1 MITLSSKYFYI
12 YKRKYSFRRI
22 SNREYCVCGRFMFIP
37 IHVYTNVIK
46 MHKLSRKIKM
56 INKNNIG
63 YFCIQ

>member
-37 IHVYTNVIK
+37 CNTNVIK